1 MYKDV
6 VTVFNEQR
14 SRNGSV
20 WYPTVLTGVN
30 LNMDRGAVVA
40 RYGEQSQDN
49 AILNVRYKDLKAA
62 YNNRIDGGDFMD
74 YTGGIALDGGDFSGW
89 TGAYANGG
97 DFINWSEII
106 SRSITW
112 LPPKQWMRLV
122 NKDGYVTFAPGDF
135 FWAGVWQGSN
145 AVPDENYGDLS
156 FFEYMT
162 QNYDYVFKVTTTG
175 LFTVIPHLEIAG
187 R

>member
-14 SRNGSV
+14 SRDGSV

-40 RYGEQSQDN
+40 RYGEASLDN
-49 AILNVRYKDLKAA
+49 AILNVRYKSLTGEAA
-62 YNNRIDGGDFMD
+62 SNLDGGTFMNYD
-74 YTGGIALDGGDFSGW
+74 GGVQLDGGDFDNWDGTTSD
-89 TGAYANGG
+89 GG
-97 DFINWSEII
+97 NFVDWDALIT
-106 SRSITW
+106 RSITW
-112 LPPKQWMRLV
+112 LPPKAWKRLE
-122 NKDGYVTFAPGDF
+122 NKDGFVTFAPGDF
-135 FWAGVWQGSN
+135 FWTGVWTGAG
-145 AVPDENYGDLS
+145 AVADDNYGDLS